1 MADLSVEAVLLAT
14 EADEAEGATV
24 PSKLTCHNLT
34 ASGLSKEWSID
45 MPDKEDIM
53 AICCGI
59 GWVSSK
65 LKLTFYYK
73 LCPNLGGKA

>member
-1 MADLSVEAVLLAT
+1 MADLSIEAVLMAS

-24 PSKLTCHNLT
+24 PSKLTCHNFG
-34 ASGLSKEWSID
+34 ASGLYKEWSIE

-59 GWVSSK
+59 GWVSFENN
-65 LKLTFYYK
+65 T
-73 LCPNLGGKA
+73 